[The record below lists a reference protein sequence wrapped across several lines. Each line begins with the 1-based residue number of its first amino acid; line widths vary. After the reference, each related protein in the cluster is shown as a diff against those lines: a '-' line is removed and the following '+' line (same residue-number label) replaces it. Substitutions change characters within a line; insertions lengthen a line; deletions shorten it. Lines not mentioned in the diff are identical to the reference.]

1 MWRVRQAGFLPD
13 APFADGCGQTL
24 AAAAAAGAAG
34 AVAAGVEGLG
44 REGDDAVEDREGLY
58 RVGDGRG
65 VDEMLLEAGFDGGLD
80 LVDVADG
87 LFDLGAAGGV
97 EQGNARAGAC
107 GVPGGCHLVERGVG
121 DHA

>member
-65 VDEMLLEAGFDGGLD
+65 VDEMLLEAGFLS
-80 LVDVADG
+80 LI
-87 LFDLGAAGGV
+87 
-97 EQGNARAGAC
+97 
-107 GVPGGCHLVERGVG
+107 HI
-121 DHA
+121 